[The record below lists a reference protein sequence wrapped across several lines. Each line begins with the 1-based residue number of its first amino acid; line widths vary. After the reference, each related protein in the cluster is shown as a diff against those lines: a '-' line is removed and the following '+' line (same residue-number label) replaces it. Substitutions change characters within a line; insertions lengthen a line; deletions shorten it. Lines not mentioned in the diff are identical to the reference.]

1 MDPSIASMLALA
13 MIGAVGIV
21 AYEMKA
27 SLQRPVCAECPH
39 CRALELAQQRE
50 QPISSSSTPNAG
62 GWATAT
68 TTSEAGAAD
77 RAGRRADD
85 RGLRRAAPNLPSRR
99 SA

>member
-39 CRALELAQQRE
+39 CRALELAEQRE
-50 QPISSSSTPNAG
+50 Q
-62 GWATAT
+62 
-68 TTSEAGAAD
+68 AD
-77 RAGRRADD
+77 LQQQYAERWRLGDRDDDERGRR
-85 RGLRRAAPNLPSRR
+85 R
-99 SA
+99 